1 MTSKLK
7 NHEGQKK
14 KKKKKQMS
22 QLVWLAREGGRKA
35 ELTPAPGQTGSGW
48 LVLHLSLHE
57 PIATKRLGQN
67 LLHES
72 YAGHPVEPYD
82 SMSQFLEH
90 RKMPQR
96 AEK

>member
-1 MTSKLK
+1 MKAR
-7 NHEGQKK
+7 KK
-14 KKKKKQMS
+14 KKKKKQKS
-22 QLVWLAREGGRKA
+22 QLVWLAKEGATKA
-35 ELTPAPGQTGSGW
+35 ERIPFPVQTGPAR